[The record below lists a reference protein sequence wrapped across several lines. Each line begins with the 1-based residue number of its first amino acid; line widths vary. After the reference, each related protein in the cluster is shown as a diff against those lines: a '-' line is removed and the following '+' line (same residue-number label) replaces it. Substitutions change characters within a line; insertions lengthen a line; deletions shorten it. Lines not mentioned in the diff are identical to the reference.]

1 MEVFFAEG
9 TNRISRHD
17 LQKVHPFNG
26 GHRRPSFPTDYHYRF
41 PTKTKRELTRVRCF
55 VPDRNLLGVFWGE
68 FLWKVQKKSS
78 HSFLFTDTKTA
89 TNYSGISRLRKSEI
103 SVNTM

>member
-68 FLWKVQKKSS
+68 FLWKVQKKVPIHFSS
-78 HSFLFTDTKTA
+78 PT
-89 TNYSGISRLRKSEI
+89 RKRQLTIVEFQG
-103 SVNTM
+103 